1 MVNFILLSS
10 HFRDFHGV
18 PWLGTFHDEFLQP
31 NEYMWQG
38 LFDQTV
44 LDPFRASLV
53 PLRLE
58 ASVLKLLRQKAD
70 LERVQGLQVQ
80 LEAS

>member
-1 MVNFILLSS
+1 MMSFCN
-10 HFRDFHGV
+10 
-18 PWLGTFHDEFLQP
+18 PTY
-31 NEYMWQG
+31 NMWQG
-38 LFDQTV
+38 LLDQTV

-53 PLRLE
+53 PLGLE